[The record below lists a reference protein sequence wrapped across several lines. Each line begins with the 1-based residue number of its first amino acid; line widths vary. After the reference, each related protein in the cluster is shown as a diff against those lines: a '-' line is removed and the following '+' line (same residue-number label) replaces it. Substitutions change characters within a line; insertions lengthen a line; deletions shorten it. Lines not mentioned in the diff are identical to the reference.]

1 MSALRD
7 ERGLRTVKRNAE
19 PQVVGL
25 APQTTSNDRKAN
37 TMKTYILR
45 DPKAVEPQKPF
56 RRRALPLPSAEP
68 PQPLC
73 PAPPAPPAGPALFIG
88 LDVHN
93 DSIAVSLAPA
103 DSTEVRRYGI
113 LGGTHDDVLKLIK
126 KLSAAHPGVALQFCY
141 EAGPR
146 GYPLCRFIRSHG
158 CGCIIVS
165 PSKVPRAP
173 GDRVKTDRR
182 DADQL
187 ARLFRAGE
195 LTGIYVPDAADEAV
209 RDLIRARYQVQRQR
223 HRARQQLKMFLLRQ
237 NIRYSGTTAWGAAHL
252 RFLATVKLPF
262 AEQQFVFQ
270 EMVNVISEAGQR
282 LARYEKEIAS
292 VVEGW
297 RWAPVVKA
305 LMSLRGVALLTGA
318 TLVAELGDLNRF
330 ATAPQLMSYLG
341 LCPSE
346 HTTGSDRQ
354 QGGITKLG
362 NGFARKAIIEAA
374 WNNRLPACVSRTVLA
389 RQENLPKAV
398 TEIAWAAQTRLH
410 QRYKHLTG
418 VGRKKSQVA
427 AAALG
432 RELSGFVWVI
442 GRLVKPRDVKT
453 ESMK

>member
-1 MSALRD
+1 MSALWD
-7 ERGLRTVKRNAE
+7 ERGLRRVNGAE

-25 APQTTSNDRKAN
+25 TPQTTNERRAN
-37 TMKTYILR
+37 TMKTYLLR
-45 DPKAVEPQKPF
+45 DPQAVEPQTP
-56 RRRALPLPSAEP
+56 RRAPRRPVPTGAGTTPAVP
-68 PQPLC
+68 PR
-73 PAPPAPPAGPALFIG
+73 APAGPALFLG
-88 LDVHN
+88 MDVHN
-93 DSIAVSLAPA
+93 DSIAVSLAPS

-113 LGGTHDDVLKLIK
+113 IGGQHDDVLRLLQKLQ
-126 KLSAAHPGVALQFCY
+126 AAHPGVTLKCCY

-146 GYPLCRFIRSHG
+146 GYPLCRFLRQHG
-158 CGCIIVS
+158 AECLIVA
-165 PSKVPRAP
+165 PSKVPRQP

-195 LTGIYVPDAADEAV
+195 LTGIYVPDPQDEAV
-209 RDLIRARYQVQRQR
+209 RDLIRARYQVQKQQ

-237 NIRYSGTTAWGAAHL
+237 NFRYAGTKPWTAAHL

-270 EMVNVISEAGQR
+270 EMVNVITEAGQR
-282 LARYEKEIAS
+282 LERYEKQIAA

-297 RWAPVVKA
+297 RWQPVVKA

-318 TLVAELGDLNRF
+318 TLVAELGDLHRF
-330 ATAPQLMSYLG
+330 AGAPQLMSYLG

-346 HTTGSDRQ
+346 HTSGSTRQ

-362 NGFARKAIIEAA
+362 NGIARKAMIEAA
-374 WNNRLPACVSRTVLA
+374 WNNSRAPRVSRTILA
-389 RQENLPKAV
+389 RQEGLPKAV
-398 TEIAWAAQTRLH
+398 TEASWAAQTRLH

-432 RELSGFVWVI
+432 RELAGFVWAI
-442 GRLVKPRDVKT
+442 GRMVQPHAAKPEAVKP
-453 ESMK
+453 

>member
-1 MSALRD
+1 
-7 ERGLRTVKRNAE
+7 
-19 PQVVGL
+19 
-25 APQTTSNDRKAN
+25 
-37 TMKTYILR
+37 MKTYILR
-45 DPKAVEPQKPF
+45 DRKAVERQNRA
-56 RRRALPLPSAEP
+56 RRDRAVNTLVNAV
-68 PQPLC
+68 C
-73 PAPPAPPAGPALFIG
+73 DPAPTPTPTTTLTGPVLYIG

-93 DSIAVSLAPA
+93 DTIAVSLAPS

-113 LGGTHDDVLKLIK
+113 IGGQHDDVLRLIK
-126 KLSAAHPGVALQFCY
+126 KLSAAHPGVALKFCY

-146 GYPLCRFIRSHG
+146 GYPLCRFIGSHG
-158 CGCIIVS
+158 AQCIIVA
-165 PSKVPRAP
+165 PSKVPRQP

-195 LTGIYVPDAADEAV
+195 LTGIYVPDPQDEAV
-209 RDLIRARYQVQRQR
+209 RDLLRARYQSQKQQ
-223 HRARQQLKMFLLRQ
+223 HRARQQLKMFLLRH
-237 NIRYSGTTAWGAAHL
+237 NIRYAGTKAWTAAHL

-282 LARYEKEIAS
+282 LERYQKEIAG

-297 RWAPVVKA
+297 RWKPVVQA
-305 LMSLRGVALLTGA
+305 LMSLRGVALLTAA

-330 ATAPQLMSYLG
+330 ESAPRLMSYLG

-346 HTTGSDRQ
+346 HSTGKDRQ

-362 NGFARKAIIEAA
+362 NGIARKAIIEAA
-374 WNNRLPACVSRTVLA
+374 WNNSLAPRISRTVLA
-389 RQENLPKAV
+389 RQEALPTAV
-398 TEIAWAAQTRLH
+398 TEAAWNAQLRLH
-410 QRYKHLTG
+410 HRYRHLTG

-432 RELSGFVWVI
+432 RELAGFVWAI
-442 GRLVKPRDVKT
+442 GRMVKPSAAPT
-453 ESMK
+453 EAGKPKAA

>member
-1 MSALRD
+1 
-7 ERGLRTVKRNAE
+7 
-19 PQVVGL
+19 
-25 APQTTSNDRKAN
+25 
-37 TMKTYILR
+37 MKPYILR
-45 DPKAVEPQKPF
+45 TEKPVEPQKARPV
-56 RRRALPLPSAEP
+56 RTPKTLPP
-68 PQPLC
+68 
-73 PAPPAPPAGPALFIG
+73 PPAPVPAGPTLFIG

-113 LGGTHDDVLKLIK
+113 IGGKHDDVLRLSQKLR
-126 KLSAAHPGVALQFCY
+126 AAHPGVALKFCY

-146 GYPLCRFIRSHG
+146 GYPLCRFIRTHG
-158 CGCIIVS
+158 CDCIIVS

-195 LTGIYVPDAADEAV
+195 LTGIYVPDAQDEAI

-237 NIRYSGTTAWGAAHL
+237 NIHYTGTAAWGAAHL

-262 AEQQFVFQ
+262 AEQQWVFQ
-270 EMVNVISEAGQR
+270 EMVNVISEADER
-282 LARYEKEIAS
+282 LARYEKQIAA
-292 VVEGW
+292 VVATW
-297 RWAPVVKA
+297 RWEPVVKA

-318 TLVAELGDLNRF
+318 TLVAELGDLERF
-330 ATAPQLMSYLG
+330 PTAPQLMSYLG

-346 HTTGSDRQ
+346 RTTGTDRQ
-354 QGGITKLG
+354 QGGITKMG
-362 NGFARKAIIEAA
+362 NGIARKALIEAA
-374 WNNRLPACVSRTVLA
+374 WNYRSPARIGGTILA
-389 RQENLPKAV
+389 RQAGLPKAV
-398 TEIAWAAQTRLH
+398 TEAAWNAQTRLH

-418 VGRKKSQVA
+418 PARKKATVA

-432 RELSGFVWVI
+432 RELAGFVWAI
-442 GRLVKPRDVKT
+442 GRMVKPQPAKPAPSDK
-453 ESMK
+453 